1 MPELGKAYVQIVPSA
16 KGISGS
22 ISSALGGEAS
32 QAGVSAGNSLGTSLV
47 GALKGIIVAAGIGT
61 MIKDTLDA
69 GGNLQQSFGGLDT
82 IYGEA
87 SEAAKKYAYEA
98 QQAGISANDYAENAV
113 SFGASLKQAFEGD
126 TTKAVEAANTAI
138 LDMTDNAAKM
148 GTPIE
153 SIQTAYQG
161 FAKQNYTMLDNLKL
175 GYGGTKQEMQ
185 RLLEDA
191 TKLSGVEYNMD
202 NLGDV
207 YEAIHVIQG
216 DLGLTGVAAQEAS
229 ETFSGSFGAMKA
241 AAENLMANLALGED
255 IRPALESL
263 GQSVNAFIFNNLL
276 PMVGNIA
283 SALPDLV
290 SGLGKMIIQGLNI
303 AQNNA
308 GDVAK
313 LGIDILT
320 SLVDSIIQALPYLV
334 EGVVSLVMAFGE
346 ALFNADW
353 VTIGTNLI
361 NALKEAM
368 DIAAGEIFGTDSF
381 TVESIINGIQSGLSS
396 LLSIGLDIIQTI
408 FDGVTQALP
417 GLLSTG
423 TEILMTVVNGIL
435 DSLPTLV
442 EGASTLITSFVQFIL
457 DNAPTLLDTG
467 TDLVNQLID
476 GVTSALPSLLSI
488 GTNTIS
494 TVLNGIT
501 QALPDLLS
509 SGIEIVTNVAN
520 GILNNLPTLIT
531 TASTLLTQFVSFLLE
546 NLPTVLQA
554 GADLIMSLV
563 DGIVQNFPEIA
574 TAAVNGIGEF
584 IIAIGPMLP
593 DILQKGIE
601 IIGELVAGLIEAIPK
616 IIEAIPQIIAGISDT
631 IMEFDWL
638 GLGLDIVTG
647 IANGIKNAG
656 SNILDALWGSV
667 SDAIGW
673 VKNKLGIESPSRY
686 MADHV
691 GKWMAIGI
699 GEGFEDNI
707 PEVDMANAVMST
719 TASMDKA
726 AVSGIESTA
735 TNGISYEAI
744 YEAVKAGA
752 EAAVLQI
759 DLDGRE
765 LTRRLKG
772 LGVAMA

>member
-22 ISSALGGEAS
+22 ISSVLGGEAS
-32 QAGVSAGNSLGTSLV
+32 EAGTSAGNSLGGSLV
-47 GALKGIIVAAGIGT
+47 GALKGVIAAAGIGV
-61 MIKDTLDA
+61 MIKETLDA
-69 GGNLQQSFGGLDT
+69 GGALQQSFGGLDT
-82 IYGEA
+82 IYGDA
-87 SEAAKKYAYEA
+87 SEAAKKYAYAA

-126 TTKAVEAANTAI
+126 TAKAVEAANTAI

-175 GYGGTKQEMQ
+175 GYGGTKEEMQ
-185 RLLEDA
+185 RLLKDA
-191 TKLSGVEYNMD
+191 QKISGVKYDMS

-303 AQNNA
+303 AKNNA
-308 GDVAK
+308 GEVAK

-320 SLVDSIIQALPYLV
+320 SLAESIIQALPYLV
-334 EGVVSLVMAFGE
+334 DGVVSLVMAFGE

-353 VTIGTNLI
+353 ITIGTNLI
-361 NALKEAM
+361 NALKEAI
-368 DIAAGEIFGTDSF
+368 DIAAGEIFGSDTV
-381 TVESIINGIQSGLSS
+381 TVESIISGIQSGLSS
-396 LLSIGLDIIQTI
+396 LLTIGLDIIQSI

-417 GLLSTG
+417 GLLSIG
-423 TEILMTVVNGIL
+423 AEILTSVVNGVL
-435 DSLPTLV
+435 ESLPTL
-442 EGASTLITSFVQFIL
+442 ITSAGELVASFAQFIT
-457 DNAPTLLDTG
+457 DNAPTLLSTG
-467 TDLVNQLID
+467 TDLIIRL
-476 GVTSALPSLLSI
+476 
-488 GTNTIS
+488 
-494 TVLNGIT
+494 
-501 QALPDLLS
+501 
-509 SGIEIVTNVAN
+509 AN
-520 GILNNLPTLIT
+520 GILSSIPQLLSLGANVIKTFLDGITANLPGLLQSGVEIVLNIVNGILQNLPSMIT
-531 TASTLLTQFVSFLLE
+531 TAIELITQFAQFIMQNMPVIIE
-546 NLPTVLQA
+546 A
-554 GADLIMSLV
+554 GAELLLSLV
-563 DGIVQNFPEIA
+563 DGIVNNFPEIA
-574 TAAVNGIGEF
+574 TAAINGILEF
-584 IIAIGPMLP
+584 DKAILSMLP
-593 DILQKGIE
+593 EVLQKGIE
-601 IIGELVAGLIEAIPK
+601 IIGQLVAGLIQAIPK
-616 IIEAIPQIIAGISDT
+616 IIAAIPQIIAGISDT

-638 GLGLDIVTG
+638 GLGVDILDG
-647 IANGIKNAG
+647 IAQGITSSTQNVI
-656 SNILDALWGSV
+656 NALWGSV
-667 SDAIGW
+667 KAAIDW
-673 VKNKLGIESPSRY
+673 VIDHLSIGSPSKY

-691 GKWMAIGI
+691 GKWMALGI
-699 GEGFEDNI
+699 GEGFEDNM
-707 PEVDMANAVMST
+707 PEVEMADAVLST
-719 TASMDKA
+719 TSSMERA
-726 AVSGIESTA
+726 A
-735 TNGISYEAI
+735 TNGIENLNSNTISYETI

-752 EAAVLQI
+752 EAANLVI

-765 LTRRLKG
+765 LMRRLKG